1 MQVKEEGDVVCR
13 ARGAL
18 AANRARVVSE
28 YVQRKNE
35 AEINRQRAHG
45 DLYGRVSDENNS
57 KKQYAVG

>member
-1 MQVKEEGDVVCR
+1 MCR

-45 DLYGRVSDENNS
+45 DLYGRVSDDNNNGE
-57 KKQYAVG
+57 QYAVG